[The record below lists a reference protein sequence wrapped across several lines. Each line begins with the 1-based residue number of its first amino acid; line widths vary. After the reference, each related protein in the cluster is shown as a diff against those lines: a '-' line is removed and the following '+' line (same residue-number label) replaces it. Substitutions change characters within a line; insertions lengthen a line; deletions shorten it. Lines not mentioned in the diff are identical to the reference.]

1 MSTPKTNTI
10 NTPTPST
17 MVIDVNQ
24 FSADQS
30 KVNQQ
35 RSVNMGGGAIV
46 GSILAGIA
54 GYYATR
60 KAENG
65 RRALSIL
72 GGAAAGAGAGFLI
85 GQHIKT
91 NEEGRSDALLTAAKS
106 GNFEHKIKDEMEK
119 REDAEYSKGL
129 ITGALSGGWW
139 MW

>member
-1 MSTPKTNTI
+1 MSTPKKNTI

-30 KVNQQ
+30 KVDQQ

-65 RRALSIL
+65 HRALSIL

-119 REDAEYSKGL
+119 REGISYVEGFLSG
-129 ITGALSGGWW
+129 ISGGWW